1 MSTSL
6 TQPTLLHSILLME
19 VERRVKS
26 TVWIQESVVVGQ
38 DGSRGKFGWSEGD
51 VLEIVKNG
59 LSDDKAGK
67 VHL

>member
-1 MSTSL
+1 M
-6 TQPTLLHSILLME
+6 
-19 VERRVKS
+19 
-26 TVWIQESVVVGQ
+26 VGQ

>member
-1 MSTSL
+1 MSTGL

-26 TVWIQESVVVGQ
+26 TVWIQESVVVVQ

>member
-1 MSTSL
+1 MSTGL

>member
-1 MSTSL
+1 MSTGL

-38 DGSRGKFGWSEGD
+38 DGSRGKFDWSEGD